1 MENENEN
8 NNNNNNNSNND
19 NVYNSAFSYNSNA
32 ENIPA
37 QQPQQTIECIT
48 CKSLYESSPLLFS
61 CNHHQCITCFTRKLL
76 LTRFSAL
83 SLVNENIT
91 FSCPCSSGTIDLTL
105 DKCVEILSSPQQIQP
120 RRCSNHSRPYQ
131 VYCPDCN
138 IWLCDQCLNS
148 FHDDLF
154 IHHTTTD
161 KPFITGKNCTVHKK
175 KTTER
180 YCYQCNKHICIECI
194 KHSNKHNNHATLS
207 LKEYK
212 RVIQNKQNKLKYHT
226 YDDIENYL
234 DDKLERLLNKYDMGI
249 EFIKDKIDNCIS
261 KLEEIKTEYVEKRE
275 VHRQQTKTMFNIVKK
290 VYEAYYKEY
299 NESKFDLGSLEFL
312 EKVNHELLDVNYVS
326 VNVDALNKT
335 MSGVLEF
342 QNVFDIKFVFSNS
355 KKLKNIKTIDTTNE
369 ISTLCVLHNGIDFV
383 TGHSNGLIS
392 LYHSM
397 KYENGKVLRPTK
409 CEIQKH
415 TRTIN
420 TIKELTNS
428 NNNNIRFISCSS
440 DRHINVWECSI
451 DTSNIPSLNC
461 IHTFDKIHTTS
472 VIDIIE
478 LNDKRIVSSGADNSL
493 KIWEMQSNNNNNT
506 MDEPIEITADVNYEK
521 CLCKIDDNIIAT
533 GSVDR
538 RVKIWNVPRK
548 SVQRFL
554 IGHTSYVNTLLLLKD
569 KKKLISGDGDGLIIV
584 WKLQEHKKKCQYGH
598 KVLSGH
604 SGAIQGIALMN
615 DSQMVSC
622 SNDKSIRV
630 WDLDRLRCEVFL
642 KEGHKSVIYGI
653 GVINDN
659 IIVSGGNDSCI
670 KYFKIRDIDDNDNDY
685 DDEDND
691 DDNYDDD
698 DFHNDDNDN
707 EFEEYDDDFE
717 EY

>member
-8 NNNNNNNSNND
+8 NNNNISNND
-19 NVYNSAFSYNSNA
+19 NVYNSGFSYNS
-32 ENIPA
+32 
-37 QQPQQTIECIT
+37 QPQQNIECIT
-48 CKSLYESSPLLFS
+48 CKSSFESSPLLFS

-83 SLVNENIT
+83 SLTNSNIT
-91 FSCPCSSGTIDLTL
+91 FTCPCSSGSIELPL
-105 DKCVEILSSPQQIQP
+105 DECVKILSSPQQIQP
-120 RRCSNHSRPYQ
+120 RRCSNHSRPYK
-131 VYCPDCN
+131 VYCPDCR
-138 IWLCDQCLNS
+138 IWLCDQCLNV

-161 KPFITGKNCTVHKK
+161 TPFITGTNCTVHRK

-180 YCYQCNKHICIECI
+180 YCYQCNKFICSECI

-212 RVIQNKQNKLKYHT
+212 RVIQKKQNKLKYHT
-226 YDDIENYL
+226 YNDIENYL
-234 DDKLERLLNKYDMGI
+234 DNRLERLLNKYNTSI
-249 EFIKDKIDNCIS
+249 ESIRNKIDNCIR
-261 KLEEIKTEYVEKRE
+261 KLEEIKREYVERSE
-275 VHRQQTKTMFNIVKK
+275 EHIEHTKKMFNIVKK

-299 NESKFDLGSLEFL
+299 NESQFDLGSLEFL
-312 EKVNHELLDVNYVS
+312 EKVNHELLDVTYVS
-326 VNVDALNKT
+326 VNVDALNKA
-335 MSGVLEF
+335 MRGILEL
-342 QNVFDIKFVFSNS
+342 QGNVFNIKFVFSNS
-355 KKLKNIKTIDTTNE
+355 KKLTNIKTIDTTNE
-369 ISTLCVLHNGIDFV
+369 ISALCVLHNGNDFV

-392 LYHSM
+392 LYHSIIND
-397 KYENGKVLRPTK
+397 NGKVLRPTK
-409 CEIQKH
+409 CERKEH
-415 TRTIN
+415 KRTIN

-428 NNNNIRFISCSS
+428 DNNNNIRLISCSS
-440 DRHINVWECSI
+440 DKHINVWECSI
-451 DTSNIPSLNC
+451 DTSNIPSLKC
-461 IHTFDKIHTTS
+461 IHTYDTIHTAS

-478 LNDKRIVSSGADNSL
+478 LSDNRIVSSGGDNSL
-493 KIWEMQSNNNNNT
+493 KIWEMESNNDTVDNCIDLTEN
-506 MDEPIEITADVNYEK
+506 VNYEK

-538 RVKIWNVPRK
+538 RVKIWNVQKK

-554 IGHTSYVNTLLLLKD
+554 VGHTSYVNTLLLLKE

-584 WKLQEHKKKCQYGH
+584 WKLQEHKNKYQYGH
-598 KVLSGH
+598 KILTGH

-615 DSQMVSC
+615 DNSQIVSC

-630 WDLDRLRCEVFL
+630 WDLDRLRCEVYL
-642 KEGHKSVIYGI
+642 KECHKSVIYGI
-653 GVINDN
+653 GVINEN

-670 KYFKIRDIDDNDNDY
+670 KYFKVSDVVDDENDN
-685 DDEDND
+685 N

-698 DFHNDDNDN
+698 EYHNEDDNED